1 MEEIDLKELFEFVKG
16 KIGLLVIITV
26 SVCLLGCI
34 YGLFIQKPL
43 YKSYTT
49 VVLAGNDSGSGS
61 NSAGITQ
68 SELAVNRTLVDT
80 YAQIVKSRKVLDQVI
95 DELGLDTTYN
105 VLSNEITVTAVN
117 NTEIIMITVDDGDA
131 KRARNVAN
139 VTAKYF
145 TKEVSD
151 IYNMNNVTILD
162 EAIEA
167 KNPFNINVLKQVI
180 IYFVIGMVLACGVLF
195 VIFYFDRSIKSVEQI
210 EQKIKL
216 PILGSVQKIGNGG
229 KK

>member
-16 KIGLLVIITV
+16 KIGLLLIITV
-26 SVCLLGCI
+26 SVCLVGCI
-34 YGLFIQKPL
+34 YGLFFQKPL

-49 VVLAGNDSGSGS
+49 VVLAGSDSGS
-61 NSAGITQ
+61 SASITQ
-68 SELAVNRTLVDT
+68 TELAVNKNLVDT
-80 YAQIVKSRKVLDQVI
+80 YAQIVKSRRVLDQVI

-105 VLSNEITVTAVN
+105 VLSSQIDVTALN
-117 NTEIIMITVDDGDA
+117 NTEIIKITVDDEDA
-131 KRARNVAN
+131 KKARNVAN

-180 IYFVIGMVLACGVLF
+180 IYFVVGLVLAFGILF

-210 EQKIKL
+210 ELKVKL
-216 PILGSVQKIGNGG
+216 PILGSVQKMGNGG